1 MRGICV
7 LLACLV
13 VVDGRNNGLGRLPP
27 LGWNTWCTWSSC
39 HQDNKSL
46 THAYHDVC
54 TEDMVKDVAQS
65 MIDQGLQKAGYYMV
79 NLDDC
84 WEGAWS
90 RVVRTCLTFLI
101 LLIATT
107 RDPKTGAMRADPD
120 RFPSG
125 SLKPLADWLH
135 ARNFS
140 FGMYTSAG
148 NETCSTGGRT
158 IPGKPGSRG
167 VDGSWGHY
175 EQDAK
180 TYADWGIDYVRPPHA
195 HMQLPCS
202 RPSLR

>member
-1 MRGICV
+1 MRCICV
-7 LLACLV
+7 FLTCLV
-13 VVDGRNNGLGRLPP
+13 VEGRNNGLGRLPP

-39 HQDNKSL
+39 LQDNKSL

-65 MIDQGLQKAGYYMV
+65 MIDQGLRKAGYYMV

-84 WEGAWS
+84 WE
-90 RVVRTCLTFLI
+90 
-101 LLIATT
+101 ATT

-140 FGMYTSAG
+140 FGKSS
-148 NETCSTGGRT
+148 CSLPRLPIRECSPILCVVSRHVHLGR
-158 IPGKPGSRG
+158 
-167 VDGSWGHY
+167 
-175 EQDAK
+175 
-180 TYADWGIDYVRPPHA
+180 
-195 HMQLPCS
+195 
-202 RPSLR
+202 